1 MKEIK
6 LYTVGKCNECVH
18 VRKMLEELGIEYQEL
33 DVTEDPYRKEV
44 VEKTGFFSVPQ
55 VLADEE
61 HIGGYEKIVE
71 LYKTK
76 KLKEL
81 LL

>member
-1 MKEIK
+1 MKKIK

-18 VRKMLEELGIEYQEL
+18 VRRMFEELGIEYQEL

-44 VEKTGFFSVPQ
+44 VEKTGCYSVPQ

-61 HIGGYEKIVE
+61 YVGGYEKIVE
-71 LYKTK
+71 LYKEK
-76 KLKEL
+76 KLKEYL
-81 LL
+81 E